1 VRERGIMPIERAVR
15 RLTSEP
21 AEALGIQ
28 DRGRITPGAWAD
40 LALIDPATV
49 GRGPAVRLHDLP
61 SGASRLVTPARG
73 LHGVWVN
80 GEQLANAEGLLPQ
93 APLAGQVLRSFNA

>member
-1 VRERGIMPIERAVR
+1 MERAVR
-15 RLTSEP
+15 RLTSET

-28 DRGRITPGAWAD
+28 DRGRIEPGAWAD
-40 LALIDPATV
+40 LALFDPATV
-49 GRGPAVRLHDLP
+49 GRGPAVRMHDLP

-80 GEQLANAEGLLPQ
+80 GEQVADADGLRPQ
-93 APLAGQVLRSFNA
+93 APLAGQVLRSFDS